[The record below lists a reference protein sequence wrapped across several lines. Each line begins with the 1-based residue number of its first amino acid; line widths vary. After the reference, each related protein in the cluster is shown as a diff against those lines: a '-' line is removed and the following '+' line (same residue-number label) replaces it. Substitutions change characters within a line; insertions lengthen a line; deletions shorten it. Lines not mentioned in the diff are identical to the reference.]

1 MQDAALSSFDEEL
14 SLAIEI
20 VPVEE
25 EDDDLDTLAAVGQV
39 HAGIQQDVSRLEG
52 YTTSSLPTNERG
64 FDIIMLIVL
73 AGTSIAASKD
83 LLTSIF
89 NVITAAIELLTKRG
103 HVQEI
108 EIIADGKTL
117 ILRDLNKKTAKELI
131 EAFEHQ
137 HPGTSAS
144 FTAKT
149 DLQVKAKV
157 SKKSRMKNG
166 RRQQ

>member
-1 MQDAALSSFDEEL
+1 MQDTALSSFDEEL
-14 SLAIEI
+14 PLAIEI

-25 EDDDLDTLAAVGQV
+25 EEEDLDTLAIVGQV
-39 HAGIQQDVSRLEG
+39 HADIQQDVLQLKS
-52 YTTSSLPTNERG
+52 YTTSSLPTSERG
-64 FDIIMLIVL
+64 FDIIMLIAL

-89 NVITAAIELLTKRG
+89 NMITAAIELLAKKG

-108 EIIADGKTL
+108 EIIANGKTL

-137 HPGTSAS
+137 HPGASAS

-157 SKKSRMKNG
+157 SKKSRMKHD
-166 RRQQ
+166 RHRQ